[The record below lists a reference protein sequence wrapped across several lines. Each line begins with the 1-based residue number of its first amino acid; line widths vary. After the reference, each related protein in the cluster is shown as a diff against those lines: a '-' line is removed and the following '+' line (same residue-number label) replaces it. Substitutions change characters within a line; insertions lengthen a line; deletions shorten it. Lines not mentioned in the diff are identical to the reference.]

1 MKRSSI
7 STIEKRLGAPPARS
21 IPPLE
26 DRVQPSRREWTKAAL
41 VAGAAL
47 VSYGCPRDPY
57 VGTTNILRLTVRS
70 GTPGSF
76 CKVDEP
82 HGIKVLKALRH
93 IILTHD
99 NASTATSV
107 WVSLVPQ
114 FGAVVE
120 DVFEVLPAGSPF
132 EIQRGKSEV
141 LTIAPIL
148 GIKPAGD
155 FKRRSNETKAK
166 DYSKRFVLAVRLTNS
181 MTAPALGHC
190 TGQPDHDSIHI
201 EC

>member
-7 STIEKRLGAPPARS
+7 STIEKRLGVPPAPS

-26 DRVQPSRREWTKAAL
+26 DRVHPSRREWTKAAL
-41 VAGAAL
+41 AASAAL
-47 VSYGCPRDPY
+47 VSFGCPRDPY
-57 VGTTNILRLTVRS
+57 LGTTNMLRLKVEPS
-70 GTPGSF
+70 GSAGSF
-76 CKVDEP
+76 CINEEP
-82 HGIKVLKALRH
+82 RTIKVLKALRH

-99 NASTATSV
+99 NASDATSV

-114 FGAVVE
+114 PGAVVE

-132 EIQRGKSEV
+132 EIQKGKSEV

-148 GIKPAGD
+148 GIKTAGD
-155 FKRRSNETKAK
+155 FKPRSNEDAAIH
-166 DYSKRFVLAVRLTNS
+166 SRRFVLVVRRNTQ
-181 MTAPALGHC
+181 TATPLDHC
-190 TGQPDHDSIHI
+190 EGGGDHDSIHI